1 MVNNFNISLIFSL
14 SFYFLMVNSLIIS
27 FFIFTGA
34 DVHIA
39 RSVFVIIDFKIILF
53 GIDRRLGR

>member
-1 MVNNFNISLIFSL
+1 
-14 SFYFLMVNSLIIS
+14 MVNSLIIS

-39 RSVFVIIDFKIILF
+39 RSVFVIIYFKIILF